1 MGCRKIPKKADRIC
15 IGDLSKSIKIIDR
28 EIEPADV
35 SHTINFDDYVTIRAR
50 VDTRRG
56 GAFFNGVN
64 TEDAPTHYFYVR
76 YGVEVEKN
84 YTIELNNSYYLVSD
98 VENLNEES
106 RFLKISA
113 TKNGSKS
120 LGGNWG

>member
-1 MGCRKIPKKADRIC
+1 MGCGKIKRKADKIC
-15 IGDLSKSIKIIDR
+15 IGDLKKQIKIINR
-28 EIEPADV
+28 KIETAAV
-35 SHTINFDDYVTIRAR
+35 SHTMNFDEFVTVRAR
-50 VDTRRG
+50 IDTRRG

-76 YGVEVEKN
+76 FGVEVEKN
-84 YTIELNNSYYLVSD
+84 YTIEFNSNYYIVSD

-113 TKNGSKS
+113 TKNGTKDN
-120 LGGNWG
+120 GANFA